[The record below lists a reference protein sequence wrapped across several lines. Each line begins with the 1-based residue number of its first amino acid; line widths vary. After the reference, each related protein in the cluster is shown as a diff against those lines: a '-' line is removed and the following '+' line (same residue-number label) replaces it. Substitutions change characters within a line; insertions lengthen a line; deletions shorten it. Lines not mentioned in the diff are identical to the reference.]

1 MKDKLKDKMKKKFT
15 DLSISHKMLMVY
27 ITFASAF
34 LLIALGLTQISF
46 RIYSKEL
53 YDKSLQELDY
63 FSQNVNRGLKDAE
76 RNNYSIS
83 MDALVQ
89 RTLSDLSVLEYPS
102 LDYNQKI
109 RDLRRILLNEY
120 DPESCVKSIIFVDL
134 YGNTVEV
141 GTAAWDVSG
150 ESFTAIKKQMEQGKG
165 AYTTYGPT
173 EECPYL
179 LSGRV
184 VRNRLDMSLSDMGK
198 LIFVCDVGNVISE
211 NKESLSSNKAAIYVY
226 NKNCAIYEDEN
237 IKKLD
242 DLPKYV
248 EHSGYKILKQS
259 GRKYFVSYLYSAKT
273 DWTYVS
279 FFPYSDI
286 YGQVQTVRTL
296 LILGFLAVFTAL
308 VFFMKK
314 LSVVIVSPLEHLT
327 DSMQIVEN
335 GDFQGA
341 REMLTNTDRQDE
353 IGTLMERAKE
363 NGIMLT
369 FDPNLRPALWNSVDH
384 MIDVINKLSVSADV
398 VLPGIGEC
406 EILLGTRNKEQ
417 IAAFYHSH
425 GVKIVVIKD
434 GKNGAF
440 VSGKNGESTTQ
451 INVPGY
457 RIEHVVDTVGA
468 GDGFAVGFISGMLE
482 GLPVEACAKR
492 ANAIG
497 AIQVQHRG
505 DNEGLPDRVKLE
517 AAMLT
522 MKQ

>member
-211 NKESLSSNKAAIYVY
+211 NKESLSSNKAAIYVD
-226 NKNCAIYEDEN
+226 CQHFFRQIF
-237 IKKLD
+237 L
-242 DLPKYV
+242 
-248 EHSGYKILKQS
+248 GY
-259 GRKYFVSYLYSAKT
+259 F
-273 DWTYVS
+273 
-279 FFPYSDI
+279 SDI
-286 YGQVQTVRTL
+286 VQAFDTL
-296 LILGFLAVFTAL
+296 RKNVCGDDYTSLHNPIV
-308 VFFMKK
+308 
-314 LSVVIVSPLEHLT
+314 LSS
-327 DSMQIVEN
+327 
-335 GDFQGA
+335 
-341 REMLTNTDRQDE
+341 
-353 IGTLMERAKE
+353 
-363 NGIMLT
+363 
-369 FDPNLRPALWNSVDH
+369 
-384 MIDVINKLSVSADV
+384 
-398 VLPGIGEC
+398 VLPAYGMFHSIQ
-406 EILLGTRNKEQ
+406 ILFL
-417 IAAFYHSH
+417 
-425 GVKIVVIKD
+425 
-434 GKNGAF
+434 
-440 VSGKNGESTTQ
+440 
-451 INVPGY
+451 
-457 RIEHVVDTVGA
+457 
-468 GDGFAVGFISGMLE
+468 
-482 GLPVEACAKR
+482 
-492 ANAIG
+492 
-497 AIQVQHRG
+497 
-505 DNEGLPDRVKLE
+505 
-517 AAMLT
+517 
-522 MKQ
+522 